1 MKGVNIDEEN
11 MTILRDVALSIGKAV
26 GKHPEWVLEQL
37 ILSLRRDTIFKQ
49 IYGGTMDKRKMIE
62 KALGSCKEYPFKRHC
77 LLDEPDQPIAIE
89 CEIIQG
95 AKLVSKAPVT
105 EIHLDPDGLDE
116 YSETY
121 IILPGHPLP
130 EGKALAIIIPLEEE

>member
-1 MKGVNIDEEN
+1 MVQKEGMMGGLIVPEPYARMLKEAAEE
-11 MTILRDVALSIGKAV
+11 GKAIK
-26 GKHPEWVLEQL
+26 GEDIMPK
-37 ILSLRRDTIFKQ
+37 IRRAT
-49 IYGGTMDKRKMIE
+49 GLTVDKRKMIE